1 MFAPDD
7 PYFQFVGRHGNG
19 PVPLLEVEEL
29 DAAHDELVAAGVEIV
44 GAIEHDSAWKW
55 LHLRAPD
62 GNLYA
67 LGERRRAS
75 TADPGL

>member
-1 MFAPDD
+1 MDHALGRNRLGDD
-7 PYFQFVGRHGNG
+7 PSASDDPPGCG
-19 PVPLLEVEEL
+19 PQPDRLRL
-29 DAAHDELVAAGVEIV
+29 V